1 MQLLGIRTV
10 DRRWSWLLR
19 GADGA
24 MLLRSSR
31 SFGSYALSMIDAAEV
46 LDHLQTAP
54 IEGADGLA
62 ASPPRHAV
70 GRAGPRSPADR
81 GRDPLP

>member
-54 IEGADGLA
+54 IEGAGCVA
-62 ASPPRHAV
+62 IPPPRDAAGRV
-70 GRAGPRSPADR
+70 GTRPSVDR
-81 GRDPLP
+81 GRDLPP